1 MTAPLFLLDP
11 DHDDSPLA
19 SDELHTGWR
28 LTLPEHIRRHALGS
42 MRLKNGD
49 QLDLSDGDGLRISAL
64 VRDASTGL
72 VEVTTVGRQAP
83 PEKELILVQALAKGG
98 RDEQAI
104 DMATQIGV
112 DQVMPWQADR
122 SIAKWRPGRN
132 DRHWQATLDAATE
145 QSRRSYRPRLLD
157 KVDSHGLASW
167 CRKATDQ
174 GRLVLVLHQDADL
187 GWDAVRKRVNKLP
200 SGSSVAIVV
209 GPEGGIADQ
218 EIQGMMRQGALPVR
232 LGGNILRAALAGP
245 VALTLLADM
254 LGRWHCEAPEPSA

>member
-19 SDELHTGWR
+19 SDELHAGWR
-28 LTLPEHIRRHALGS
+28 LTLPEHVCRHALGS
-42 MRLKNGD
+42 MRLRNGD
-49 QLDLSDGDGLRISAL
+49 QLDLSDGSGLRISAL

-72 VEVTTVGRQAP
+72 VEVTAVGRQAP

-112 DQVMPWQADR
+112 DKVMPWQADR

-132 DRHWQATLDAATE
+132 DRHWQAVLEAATE
-145 QSRRSYRPRLLD
+145 QSRRAYRPRLLG
-157 KVDSHGLASW
+157 KVDSRGLAAW
-167 CRKATDQ
+167 CRKATDE
-174 GRLVLVLHQDADL
+174 GGLVLVLHQDADL
-187 GWDAVRKRVNKLP
+187 GWDAVRKRVDKLP
-200 SGSSVAIVV
+200 KSSSVAVVV

-218 EIQGMMRQGALPVR
+218 EVQTMMREGALAVR
-232 LGGNILRAALAGP
+232 LGDNILRAALAGP

-254 LGRWHCEAPEPSA
+254 LGRWQSEAPEPSA

>member
-28 LTLPEHIRRHALGS
+28 LTLPERIRRHALGS

-49 QLDLSDGDGLRISAL
+49 QLDLSDGDGLHISAL

-72 VEVTTVGRQAP
+72 VEVTAVGRQAP
-83 PEKELILVQALAKGG
+83 PEQELILVQALAKGG

-122 SIAKWRPGRN
+122 SIAKWRTGRN

-145 QSRRSYRPRLLD
+145 QSRRAYRPRLLG
-157 KVDSHGLASW
+157 KVDSHGLAAW
-167 CRKATDQ
+167 CRMATNQ
-174 GRLVLVLHQDADL
+174 GNLVLVLHQDADL
-187 GWDAVRKRVNKLP
+187 GWDAVRKRVGELP
-200 SGSSVAIVV
+200 DGSSVAVVV
-209 GPEGGIADQ
+209 GPEGGIANQ
-218 EIQGMMRQGALPVR
+218 EVQAMMRQGALPVR

-254 LGRWHCEAPEPSA
+254 MGRWHSEAPEPSA

>member
-42 MRLKNGD
+42 IRLKNGD
-49 QLDLSDGDGLRISAL
+49 QLELSDGDGLRISAL

-98 RDEQAI
+98 KDEQAI

-122 SIAKWRPGRN
+122 SIAKWRP
-132 DRHWQATLDAATE
+132 
-145 QSRRSYRPRLLD
+145 
-157 KVDSHGLASW
+157 
-167 CRKATDQ
+167 
-174 GRLVLVLHQDADL
+174 
-187 GWDAVRKRVNKLP
+187 
-200 SGSSVAIVV
+200 GSSVAIVV

-254 LGRWHCEAPEPSA
+254 LGRWQSEAPELSA

>member
-28 LTLPEHIRRHALGS
+28 LTLPERICRHALGS

-49 QLDLSDGDGLRISAL
+49 QLDLSDGDGLHISAL

-72 VEVTTVGRQAP
+72 VEVTAVGRQAP
-83 PEKELILVQALAKGG
+83 PEQELILVQALAKGG

-122 SIAKWRPGRN
+122 SIAKWRTGRN

-145 QSRRSYRPRLLD
+145 QSRRAYRPRLLG
-157 KVDSHGLASW
+157 KVDSHGLAAW
-167 CRKATDQ
+167 CRMATNQ
-174 GRLVLVLHQDADL
+174 GNLVLVLHQDADL
-187 GWDAVRKRVNKLP
+187 GWDAVRKRVGELP
-200 SGSSVAIVV
+200 DGSSVAVVV
-209 GPEGGIADQ
+209 GPEGGIANQ
-218 EIQGMMRQGALPVR
+218 EVQAMMRQGALPVR

-254 LGRWHCEAPEPSA
+254 MGRWHSEAPEPSA

>member
-42 MRLKNGD
+42 MRLQNGD
-49 QLDLSDGDGLRISAL
+49 QLDLSDGNGLRISAL

-72 VEVTTVGRQAP
+72 VEVIAVGRQAL
-83 PEKELILVQALAKGG
+83 PEKGLVLVQALAKGG

-122 SIAKWRPGRN
+122 SIAKWRTGRN

-145 QSRRSYRPRLLD
+145 QSRRAYRPRLLG
-157 KVDSHGLASW
+157 KVDSHGLAAW
-167 CRKATDQ
+167 CRMATNQ
-174 GRLVLVLHQDADL
+174 GNLVLVLHQDADL
-187 GWDAVRKRVNKLP
+187 GWDAVRKRVGELP
-200 SGSSVAIVV
+200 DGSSVAVVV
-209 GPEGGIADQ
+209 GPEGGIANQ
-218 EIQGMMRQGALPVR
+218 EVQAMMRQGALPVR

-254 LGRWHCEAPEPSA
+254 MGRWHSEAPEPSA